1 MVEVALTEKRIIDGK
16 EEQEVLVLKVVHY
29 NGMYRFRCNKET
41 NRVAD
46 GYTCCEF
53 IPFAKGNF
61 NYTVTTGR
69 KSQKKLNTLNTI
81 LETHK
86 EKLTEL
92 WKAERYQD
100 MCNLVSDMAVLEKIA

>member
-29 NGMYRFRCNKET
+29 NGMYRFSCNKET
-41 NRVAD
+41 NRIES
-46 GYTCCEF
+46 GYTCREF
-53 IPFAKGNF
+53 IPLAKGNF

-81 LETHK
+81 LEAHK

-92 WKAERYQD
+92 WKAEKYQD
-100 MCNLVSDMAVLEKIA
+100 MCRLVQDMAILEKVA

>member
-1 MVEVALTEKRIIDGK
+1 MTEVALAEKRIMDGK

-29 NGMYRFRCNKET
+29 DGMYRFQCNKKT
-41 NRVAD
+41 NRVEN

-81 LETHK
+81 IEVHK

-92 WKAERYQD
+92 WKAEQYQD
-100 MCNLVSDMAVLEKIA
+100 MCRLVQDMAILEKVA

>member
-1 MVEVALTEKRIIDGK
+1 MVEVALTEKTVINGK

-29 NGMYRFRCNKET
+29 NGMYRFRCTKET
-41 NRVAD
+41 NRIEN

-69 KSQKKLNTLNTI
+69 KSQKKLSILNNI

-92 WKAERYQD
+92 WKSERYQD
-100 MCNLVSDMAVLEKIA
+100 MCKLVSDVAVLEKVA